1 MHSRTTWSWA
11 AVAGLT
17 LVVACK
23 LAPHLTGPNSGQLAQ
38 IVVSPD
44 SVALDP
50 QQTQQFQAFGRTAAG
65 DSVGATVTWS
75 ASAGTI
81 TASGMYTADTS
92 AADVV
97 VTASVSADQLSGIGH
112 VKKKRLVQ
120 ILVSPASVTLR
131 EGAAQQFSAFG
142 RKNTGD
148 SVSVSVNYTATGGA
162 ITPNGLYTAG
172 QAPGNF
178 RVMAKQNGGALADS
192 STVTVTTVP
201 VASVTVS
208 PPSASIATGATV
220 QLTATT
226 KDAGGNVLT
235 GRAISW
241 GGSNTTV
248 ASVSASGLITGV
260 TAGAVTITATSEGQ
274 SGTATVTVVASVPV
288 PVASVTVSPALAS
301 IATGATVQL
310 AATTRDAGGNVLTGR
325 VISWGSSN
333 TTVATVSGSGL
344 VTGVRAGAVTI
355 TATSEG
361 KNGTAAVT
369 VAAPPPPAGCGNT
382 SPGVCYYVA
391 TSGNDANPGTAA
403 QPFATIQHAADIVN
417 PGDGVLVGDGVYTGG
432 ATIVTISRSGT
443 ATNRIV
449 FRAAHRWLAVIDGQ
463 NNLSTTGIAI
473 PGGYIRVEG
482 FEVRNTNRYGIDTYL
497 GHDQTVVGNHVH
509 DIGHICTGSTGGIVA
524 IDAYA
529 PNLVIEGN
537 LIHDIGR
544 LGPGENGCTPPND
557 YWQNHDHGIYNGIGT
572 NVVIRNNVFYNL
584 KHGWAIQR
592 YDGGGTVVDGLYI
605 ENNTFAGANPNRDAQ
620 IIIATTTTNL
630 VIANN
635 IFYQP
640 ATAGVWFSGAGTGA
654 TLTGNVSTGALQ
666 IGGSG
671 LATSL
676 NLENTDP
683 LFTNAAGFD
692 FHLTTGSPA
701 RGAGVTAWCPL
712 TDFDGVTRVAP
723 CSAGAFQ

>member
-23 LAPHLTGPNSGQLAQ
+23 LAPHLPGPNSGQLAQ
-38 IVVSPD
+38 IVVTPD

-120 ILVSPASVTLR
+120 ILVSPATVTLP

-241 GGSNTTV
+241 G
-248 ASVSASGLITGV
+248 
-260 TAGAVTITATSEGQ
+260 
-274 SGTATVTVVASVPV
+274 
-288 PVASVTVSPALAS
+288 
-301 IATGATVQL
+301 
-310 AATTRDAGGNVLTGR
+310 
-325 VISWGSSN
+325 SSN
-333 TTVATVSGSGL
+333 TTGATVSGSGL
-344 VTGVRAGAVTI
+344 VTGVSAGAVTI

-640 ATAGVWFSGAGTGA
+640 ATAGGWVSAAGAGA
-654 TLTGNVSTGALQ
+654 TPPGNVSTGALQ

-676 NLENTDP
+676 NPENTHP
-683 LFTNAAGFD
+683 LFTHAAGVRVPP
-692 FHLTTGSPA
+692 TTGRPGP
-701 RGAGVTAWCPL
+701 R
-712 TDFDGVTRVAP
+712 R
-723 CSAGAFQ
+723 

>member
-23 LAPHLTGPNSGQLAQ
+23 LAPHLTGP
-38 IVVSPD
+38 D
-44 SVALDP
+44 SC
-50 QQTQQFQAFGRTAAG
+50 Q
-65 DSVGATVTWS
+65 
-75 ASAGTI
+75 
-81 TASGMYTADTS
+81 
-92 AADVV
+92 
-97 VTASVSADQLSGIGH
+97 
-112 VKKKRLVQ
+112 LVQ

-220 QLTATT
+220 QL
-226 KDAGGNVLT
+226 
-235 GRAISW
+235 
-241 GGSNTTV
+241 
-248 ASVSASGLITGV
+248 
-260 TAGAVTITATSEGQ
+260 
-274 SGTATVTVVASVPV
+274 
-288 PVASVTVSPALAS
+288 
-301 IATGATVQL
+301 

-344 VTGVRAGAVTI
+344 VTGVSAGAVTI

-544 LGPGENGCTPPND
+544 LGPGENGCTPLND

-640 ATAGVWFSGAGTGA
+640 ATAGGWVSRAGSRA
-654 TLTGNVSTGALQ
+654 TLTGHVASGGLQ
-666 IGGSG
+666 IGGAG
-671 LATSL
+671 LAPGPHPD
-676 NLENTDP
+676 DP
-683 LFTNAAGFD
+683 QPPVPKPGGVGF
-692 FHLTTGSPA
+692 FPAEGSPGP
-701 RGAGVTAWCPL
+701 GAG
-712 TDFDGVTRVAP
+712 GK
-723 CSAGAFQ
+723 AGGPPPPFPGRAR

>member
-23 LAPHLTGPNSGQLAQ
+23 LAPHLTGP
-38 IVVSPD
+38 D
-44 SVALDP
+44 SC
-50 QQTQQFQAFGRTAAG
+50 Q
-65 DSVGATVTWS
+65 
-75 ASAGTI
+75 
-81 TASGMYTADTS
+81 
-92 AADVV
+92 
-97 VTASVSADQLSGIGH
+97 
-112 VKKKRLVQ
+112 LVQ

-162 ITPNGLYTAG
+162 ITLNGLYTAG

-248 ASVSASGLITGV
+248 ATVSA
-260 TAGAVTITATSEGQ
+260 
-274 SGTATVTVVASVPV
+274 
-288 PVASVTVSPALAS
+288 
-301 IATGATVQL
+301 
-310 AATTRDAGGNVLTGR
+310 
-325 VISWGSSN
+325 
-333 TTVATVSGSGL
+333 SGL

-432 ATIVTISRSGT
+432 ATNGT
-443 ATNRIV
+443 
-449 FRAAHRWLAVIDGQ
+449 
-463 NNLSTTGIAI
+463 
-473 PGGYIRVEG
+473 
-482 FEVRNTNRYGIDTYL
+482 
-497 GHDQTVVGNHVH
+497 
-509 DIGHICTGSTGGIVA
+509 
-524 IDAYA
+524 
-529 PNLVIEGN
+529 
-537 LIHDIGR
+537 
-544 LGPGENGCTPPND
+544 
-557 YWQNHDHGIYNGIGT
+557 
-572 NVVIRNNVFYNL
+572 
-584 KHGWAIQR
+584 
-592 YDGGGTVVDGLYI
+592 
-605 ENNTFAGANPNRDAQ
+605 
-620 IIIATTTTNL
+620 
-630 VIANN
+630 
-635 IFYQP
+635 
-640 ATAGVWFSGAGTGA
+640 
-654 TLTGNVSTGALQ
+654 
-666 IGGSG
+666 
-671 LATSL
+671 
-676 NLENTDP
+676 
-683 LFTNAAGFD
+683 
-692 FHLTTGSPA
+692 
-701 RGAGVTAWCPL
+701 
-712 TDFDGVTRVAP
+712 
-723 CSAGAFQ
+723 

>member
-1 MHSRTTWSWA
+1 MR
-11 AVAGLT
+11 L
-17 LVVACK
+17 
-23 LAPHLTGPNSGQLAQ
+23 
-38 IVVSPD
+38 
-44 SVALDP
+44 
-50 QQTQQFQAFGRTAAG
+50 QAF
-65 DSVGATVTWS
+65 AT
-75 ASAGTI
+75 I
-81 TASGMYTADTS
+81 
-92 AADVV
+92 
-97 VTASVSADQLSGIGH
+97 Q
-112 VKKKRLVQ
+112 
-120 ILVSPASVTLR
+120 LVSCLL
-131 EGAAQQFSAFG
+131 G
-142 RKNTGD
+142 
-148 SVSVSVNYTATGGA
+148 
-162 ITPNGLYTAG
+162 
-172 QAPGNF
+172 
-178 RVMAKQNGGALADS
+178 
-192 STVTVTTVP
+192 
-201 VASVTVS
+201 
-208 PPSASIATGATV
+208 
-220 QLTATT
+220 
-226 KDAGGNVLT
+226 
-235 GRAISW
+235 
-241 GGSNTTV
+241 
-248 ASVSASGLITGV
+248 
-260 TAGAVTITATSEGQ
+260 AGACEK
-274 SGTATVTVVASVPV
+274 
-288 PVASVTVSPALAS
+288 
-301 IATGATVQL
+301 
-310 AATTRDAGGNVLTGR
+310 AATP
-325 VISWGSSN
+325 
-333 TTVATVSGSGL
+333 
-344 VTGVRAGAVTI
+344 I
-355 TATSEG
+355 TLPPPPP
-361 KNGTAAVT
+361 
-369 VAAPPPPAGCGNT
+369 PPPPAGCGNT

-544 LGPGENGCTPPND
+544 LGPGENGCTPLND

-723 CSAGAFQ
+723 CSAGALQN